1 MNLNITKHQCMNQK
15 KNIGRY
21 IVSDPKICHGKLT
34 FKGTR
39 IFVDDVLDMVAEG
52 LSWNYIIEQWHG
64 AVIKDAIKEAVLLS
78 KDSLMQQTEK
88 LIYL

>member
-1 MNLNITKHQCMNQK
+1 MNQK
-15 KNIGRY
+15 KNIGRF

-52 LSWNYIIEQWHG
+52 LSWNYIIGQWHG
-64 AVIKDAIKEAVLLS
+64 TVTKDAIKEAVLLS

-88 LIYL
+88 LICA

>member
-1 MNLNITKHQCMNQK
+1 MIQK

-34 FKGTR
+34 FTGTR

-52 LSWNYIIEQWHG
+52 LSWNYIEEQWHG
-64 AVIKDAIKEAVLLS
+64 AITKDAIKEAVLLS
-78 KDSLMQQTEK
+78 KESLMPQTEK
-88 LIYL
+88 LICS

>member
-1 MNLNITKHQCMNQK
+1 MNQK

-64 AVIKDAIKEAVLLS
+64 NVSKEAIKEAVLLS

-88 LIYL
+88 LICA

>member
-1 MNLNITKHQCMNQK
+1 MARK
-15 KNIGRY
+15 KIIRKY

-52 LSWNYIIEQWHG
+52 LSWNYIQEQWHG
-64 AVIKDAIKEAVLLS
+64 AVKKEAIKEAVLLG
-78 KDSLMQQTEK
+78 KESLMQQT
-88 LIYL
+88 